1 MRSKSDE
8 FTIRDFVAAT
18 VLVSLLILGALLV
31 LVFFVYTSAKI
42 SMAIAAITLL
52 IIVLSLVAM
61 MVGFILKRLNFRL
74 SSLFKYFILFVV
86 STAVTFITIFILELK
101 FVTYTPTV
109 LIGLSAV
116 SIIAGIIFTISGKI
130 AIPKQ

>member
-1 MRSKSDE
+1 MSKNNK
-8 FTIRDFVAAT
+8 FTISSFVGAT
-18 VLVSLLILGALLV
+18 MLVSVLILGALLV
-31 LVFFVYTSAKI
+31 LAFFMSAI
-42 SMAIAAITLL
+42 SEKMPMAIAASILL

-61 MVGFILKRLNFRL
+61 MVGFILKRLNFTL
-74 SSLFKYFILFVV
+74 DSLFKYFILFVV

-101 FVTYTPTV
+101 FVTYTPDV

-116 SIIAGIIFTISGKI
+116 SIMAGIILTISGKI